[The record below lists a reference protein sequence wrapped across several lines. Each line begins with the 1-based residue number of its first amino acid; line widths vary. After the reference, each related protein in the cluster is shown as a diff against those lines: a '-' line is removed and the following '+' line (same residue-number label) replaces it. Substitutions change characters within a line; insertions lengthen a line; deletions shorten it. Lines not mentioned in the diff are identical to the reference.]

1 MTTESDRP
9 TRRPSTGRSSL
20 FGLLTGA
27 VAASAVIGAILGYAL
42 SSWRGL
48 EDVTLLGITFVVSPG
63 AGALYAGVASGV
75 FLVTLAFVFAS
86 ISRLED
92 D

>member
-1 MTTESDRP
+1 MTTESDRR
-9 TRRPSTGRSSL
+9 TRRSLGGRSSL
-20 FGLLTGA
+20 LGLLVAA
-27 VAASAVIGAILGYAL
+27 VAASAVLGAVLGYAL
-42 SSWRGL
+42 SAWRGL
-48 EDVTLLGITFVVSPG
+48 ETVTVLEITFVVSPG
-63 AGALYAGVASGV
+63 TGALYAGVASGV